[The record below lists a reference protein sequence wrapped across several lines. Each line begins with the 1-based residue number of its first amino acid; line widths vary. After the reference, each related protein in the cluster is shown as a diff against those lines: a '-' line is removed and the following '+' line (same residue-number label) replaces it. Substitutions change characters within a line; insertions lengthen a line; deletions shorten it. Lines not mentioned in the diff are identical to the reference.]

1 MTSQPLIQVFE
12 AMMEKR
18 QIPEER
24 FLMTNK
30 KEEKMEQEK
39 VQIQK
44 QSVRIFRTLQ

>member
-24 FLMTNK
+24 FLSKWKLQYSIKPKMFHISNK
-30 KEEKMEQEK
+30 
-39 VQIQK
+39 
-44 QSVRIFRTLQ
+44 